1 MYSEP
6 SSSCVMPAQSSLL
19 AFLKRFASPKLR
31 TPLHSVTHVNPFVQD
46 PENICF

>member
-31 TPLHSVTHVNPFVQD
+31 MPPPLSDPREPFVQD